1 MNKSGSLL
9 RNQTRISRAT
19 ARVEATGNTR
29 EVRLLGDRHR
39 RAGHLG
45 AGLQATQDLQ
55 DDWSLSYTRNAI
67 TGPCLGKQP
76 MPALPSSSLLFHG
89 NIPFL
94 NRSDKSLSSTTVRSN
109 GSPKIISIDFRID
122 P

>member
-1 MNKSGSLL
+1 MIGAIGAS
-9 RNQTRISRAT
+9 AT
-19 ARVEATGNTR
+19 PAM
-29 EVRLLGDRHR
+29 
-39 RAGHLG
+39 
-45 AGLQATQDLQ
+45 
-55 DDWSLSYTRNAI
+55 LSQVH
-67 TGPCLGKQP
+67 CLGKQP

-109 GSPKIISIDFRID
+109 GSPKIISIDFSID